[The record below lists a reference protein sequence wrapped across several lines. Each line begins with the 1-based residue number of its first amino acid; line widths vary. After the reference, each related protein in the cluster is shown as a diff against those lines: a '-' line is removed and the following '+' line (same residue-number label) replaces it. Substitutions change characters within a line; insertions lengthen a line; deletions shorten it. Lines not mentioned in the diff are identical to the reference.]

1 MKKNKKLK
9 IYFIS
14 TWLPFYIKNVV
25 SFDFLYKFQ
34 FMNIPQLQLLC
45 KKNKVDL
52 SFDISDNTNMLH
64 ELSDSIYILQ
74 NLTLMQKP
82 LISQYNNLKKLYK
95 CVTSLNNKYAYFYF
109 LNIFICY
116 LYPIIK
122 KRQSALYIE
131 RFLNSKV
138 KTFIF
143 TEFHLFLNSKFDFLE
158 NKSIMLNFDFNLKS
172 QKGISLY
179 LYFLSSLNLHND

>member
-9 IYFIS
+9 LYFIS
-14 TWLPFYIKNVV
+14 NWVEFYIENII

-34 FMNIPQLQLLC
+34 FLNIPQLQLLC
-45 KKNKVDL
+45 KKNKMEL
-52 SFDISDNTNMLH
+52 SFDISNNANMLH
-64 ELSDSIYILQ
+64 ELSDSLYVLQ

-82 LISQYNNLKKLYK
+82 LILQYNQANKLYK
-95 CVTSLNNKYAYFYF
+95 CLISLNNKHTYLYF

-116 LYPIIK
+116 LFPIIK
-122 KRQSALYIE
+122 KRQSVPYSE
-131 RFLNSKV
+131 SFLNSKM
-138 KTFIF
+138 KTFLF

-158 NKSIMLNFDFNLKS
+158 NKFISLNFDFNLKS

-179 LYFLSSLNLHND
+179 LYFLNSLNLHNG